1 MFFLL
6 LAGFGIVVLY
16 ICTYI
21 IGCLVAFKMFF
32 MVESQSTMTVS
43 MILEAIS
50 GSMMVNQIQILGFIE
65 S

>member
-1 MFFLL
+1 MFLLL

-21 IGCLVAFKMFF
+21 IGCLVAPKSLFK
-32 MVESQSTMTVS
+32 VESQSTMTVS
-43 MILEAIS
+43 MILEVIS
-50 GSMMVNQIQILGFIE
+50 GSMMVNQIQILGFIQ